1 MKRIVVT
8 ALSFAMVITLAAC
21 GNDKPTE
28 LTEDTEIS
36 ESTEVKEE
44 TKTKE
49 KAETKKQAEEV
60 VKVETK
66 DKEDA
71 DAYVAPTVEEL
82 SKVYAEYIS
91 KIAGESDTAEEL
103 VFTTADTNNDGVKEL
118 LYAESGVNAAGVYV
132 CFYDKGQI
140 NAVGPFGCYGGIKY
154 APKSG
159 EIISVMD
166 NMDYMTYEL
175 VAIDDKYEQSVKD
188 KFEIEPNSEGD
199 GYYFFLDD
207 EEVTEE
213 AYADA
218 FAVLKDMDVRSI
230 DYYDMYWYVWCNS
243 DSEPIEQRLNKMIS
257 GEEVGRDCHMF
268 IPMEEKAKLIG
279 TWQMY
284 SSEIEGEIS
293 YASDGSVGGKITVHE
308 DYTVDLD
315 YGKHKMKGM
324 RMDFYN
330 GSFNDYADN
339 QDWYVVIDAY
349 EEDETTVYMNVSDTD
364 QLTVNT
370 IGEGETLVSLWD
382 IYDRVK

>member
-91 KIAGESDTAEEL
+91 KIAGESDTAEDL

-243 DSEPIEQRLNKMIS
+243 DSDPIEQRLNKMIS

>member
-166 NMDYMTYEL
+166 NMEYMTYEL

-243 DSEPIEQRLNKMIS
+243 DSDPIEQRLNKMIS

-382 IYDRVK
+382 VYDRVK

>member
-71 DAYVAPTVEEL
+71 DAYVMPTVEEL

-91 KIAGESDTAEEL
+91 KIAGESDTAEDL

-243 DSEPIEQRLNKMIS
+243 DSDPIEQRLNKMIS
-257 GEEVGRDCHMF
+257 GEEAGRDCHMF

-315 YGKHKMKGM
+315 YGNHKMKGM

-349 EEDETTVYMNVSDTD
+349 EEDKTTVYMNVSDTD

>member
-66 DKEDA
+66 DKEDT

-91 KIAGESDTAEEL
+91 KIAGESDTAEDL

-243 DSEPIEQRLNKMIS
+243 DSDPIEQRLNKMIS